1 MMNQKVL
8 VSRKELEKK
17 ALEISEITNTHVRVQ
32 PVKGKINIEIMDKKD
47 SRLQNKKSFT
57 GDIQQC
63 YFFMEGILYFL
74 ELTKN
79 KEG

>member
-32 PVKGKINIEIMDKKD
+32 PVKGNLSIEIMDKKD
-47 SRLQNKKSFT
+47 SRLQSKKLFT

-63 YFFMEGILYFL
+63 YFFMEGILSFL
-74 ELTKN
+74 ELSKN